1 MNRRYACWTDDE
13 LKRLA
18 AIVAAGG
25 TPLRAAAALKR
36 NLISCKNKARKLGTP
51 FTPVRITRKKIR
63 EKCAEAERTPVR

>member
-18 AIVAAGG
+18 AIVAASG
-25 TPLRAAAALKR
+25 TPLRAAAAR
-36 NLISCKNKARKLGTP
+36 NLGTP

>member
-25 TPLRAAAALKR
+25 TPLRTAAAR
-36 NLISCKNKARKLGTP
+36 NL
-51 FTPVRITRKKIR
+51 VRHSRQCGSREKKIR
-63 EKCAEAERTPVR
+63 EKCAEAEELRSVNRSKED